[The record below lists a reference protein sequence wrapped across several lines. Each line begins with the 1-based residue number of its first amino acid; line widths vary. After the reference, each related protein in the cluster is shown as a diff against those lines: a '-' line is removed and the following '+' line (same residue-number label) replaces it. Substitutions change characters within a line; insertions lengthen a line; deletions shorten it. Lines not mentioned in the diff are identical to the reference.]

1 MERKKGM
8 AIDRV
13 REVSQGSWSSDVHLR
28 NMGKGGDIIG
38 RWQRCRALIRYI
50 KLFIS
55 CFLGVTVAA
64 SFRTDSELLSGSEAA
79 G

>member
-38 RWQRCRALIRYI
+38 RWQRFRALIR
-50 KLFIS
+50 
-55 CFLGVTVAA
+55 
-64 SFRTDSELLSGSEAA
+64 
-79 G
+79 